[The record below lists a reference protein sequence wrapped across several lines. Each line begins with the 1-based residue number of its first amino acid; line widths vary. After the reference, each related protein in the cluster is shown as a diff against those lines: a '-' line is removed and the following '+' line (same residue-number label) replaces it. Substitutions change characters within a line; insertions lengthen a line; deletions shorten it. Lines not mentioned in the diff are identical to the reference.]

1 MSMCRD
7 YGMCSLMFELDRT
20 CRERMVETPGY
31 NTDAGSAKE
40 QRRACALH
48 DPAPSHCGVTAED
61 RCVTDDTRTR

>member
-1 MSMCRD
+1 
-7 YGMCSLMFELDRT
+7 
-20 CRERMVETPGY
+20 MVETPGY